1 MILVHILAKNNE
13 QAHEIVAEL
22 TDRKLLLHAMLFE
35 KTVYQKNTTTR
46 KLEGLEQVMVM
57 GKTKALLFNTINK
70 LLLKK
75 YPDHMPMLYAVPII
89 YMDEEQITT
98 LRAKTAKV

>member
-13 QAHEIVAEL
+13 QAHEIVEVL

-35 KTVYQKNTTTR
+35 KTVYQKNSITG
-46 KLEGLEQVMVM
+46 KLESVEKVMVM

-70 LLLKK
+70 ILLKK
-75 YPDHMPMLYAVPII
+75 YPDHMPMLYAVPIV
-89 YMDEEQITT
+89 YMDDGQITT
-98 LRAKTAKV
+98 LRANTAKV

>member
-13 QAHEIVAEL
+13 QALEIVEVL

-35 KTVYQKNTTTR
+35 KTVYQKNPATR

-70 LLLKK
+70 LLLKLVSRP
-75 YPDHMPMLYAVPII
+75 YAHALCGAHHLYG
-89 YMDEEQITT
+89 
-98 LRAKTAKV
+98 R

>member
-1 MILVHILAKNNE
+1 E
-13 QAHEIVAEL
+13 EL

-35 KTVYQKNTTTR
+35 KTVYQKNSNTG
-46 KLEGLEQVMVM
+46 KLESVEKVMVM

-70 LLLKK
+70 ILLKK
-75 YPDHMPMLYAVPII
+75 YPDQMPMLYAVPIV
-89 YMDEEQITT
+89 YMDDEQITT